1 MNSLVK
7 IHSGIHQFD
16 LQGKHQYLEG
26 SKDIDYAYYM
36 KGMNYFNQISDVQR
50 DQSISYVALKS
61 FNEVI
66 NRFSESDYAIDAAEK
81 VKVINDR
88 LAGKEL
94 NIALQYQN
102 DHQWESKYFD
112 NGQTQHIIPP
122 RITNKQMEEVNILG
136 LKAHKLLKC
145 RGVKV

>member
-1 MNSLVK
+1 
-7 IHSGIHQFD
+7 
-16 LQGKHQYLEG
+16 
-26 SKDIDYAYYM
+26 M
-36 KGMNYFNQISDVQR
+36 KGVNYFNQISDVQR

-102 DHQWESKYFD
+102 DHQWVAAINRY
-112 NGQTQHIIPP
+112 N
-122 RITNKQMEEVNILG
+122 NIFLSIF
-136 LKAHKLLKC
+136 
-145 RGVKV
+145 

>member
-1 MNSLVK
+1 MAAFCYMRSNMHDESLDA
-7 IHSGIHQFD
+7 ID
-16 LQGKHQYLEG
+16 RYLALNPG

-36 KGMNYFNQISDVQR
+36 KGVNYFNQISDVQR

-66 NRFSESDYAIDAAEK
+66 NRFSESDYATDAAEK

-94 NIALQYQN
+94 NIASNEVAEKTAQ
-102 DHQWESKYFD
+102 DWENYSTD
-112 NGQTQHIIPP
+112 MACLH
-122 RITNKQMEEVNILG
+122 
-136 LKAHKLLKC
+136 LKAIRSILDSEDPSYKN
-145 RGVKV
+145 